1 MVKRI
6 TNVAERWYDE
16 MMKDSFKELVLVVFI
31 SVILFS
37 IVALIMRKP
46 SPVVEEDPASRI
58 ISIESGSVD
67 GYYNYKII
75 ADRETDVEYL
85 IIQKP
90 GDGIG
95 VTVMRDS
102 GGTVLRRE

>member
-1 MVKRI
+1 MAKRI
-6 TNVAERWYDE
+6 TDVAGGWYDK
-16 MMKDSFKELVLVVFI
+16 MMKDIFKELALVVFI
-31 SVILFS
+31 SVIFFS
-37 IVALIMRKP
+37 IIAIMRKP
-46 SPVVEEDPASRI
+46 SPVEEEDLASRI

-67 GYYNYKII
+67 GYYNYKIV

-90 GDGIG
+90 GDGVG

>member
-1 MVKRI
+1 
-6 TNVAERWYDE
+6 
-16 MMKDSFKELVLVVFI
+16 MKDNLKEILLAVFI
-31 SVILFS
+31 SIIFFLLM
-37 IVALIMRKP
+37 ALILRQP
-46 SPVVEEDPASRI
+46 SPVEEEDLASRI

-67 GYYNYKII
+67 GYYNYKIV

>member
-1 MVKRI
+1 
-6 TNVAERWYDE
+6 
-16 MMKDSFKELVLVVFI
+16 MMKDIFKELALVVFI
-31 SVILFS
+31 SVIIFFS
-37 IVALIMRKP
+37 IIAIMRKP
-46 SPVVEEDPASRI
+46 SPVEEEDLASRI

-67 GYYNYKII
+67 GYYNYKIV

-90 GDGIG
+90 GDGVG

>member
-1 MVKRI
+1 
-6 TNVAERWYDE
+6 
-16 MMKDSFKELVLVVFI
+16 MKDNLKEVLLAVFI
-31 SVILFS
+31 SIIFFLLM
-37 IVALIMRKP
+37 ALVLRKP
-46 SPVVEEDPASRI
+46 SPVEEEDLASRI

-67 GYYNYKII
+67 GYYNYKIV

>member
-1 MVKRI
+1 
-6 TNVAERWYDE
+6 
-16 MMKDSFKELVLVVFI
+16 MKDNLKEILLAVFI
-31 SVILFS
+31 SIIFFLLM
-37 IVALIMRKP
+37 ALVLRKL
-46 SPVVEEDPASRI
+46 SPVEEEDLASRI

-85 IIQKP
+85 IIQKA

>member
-1 MVKRI
+1 
-6 TNVAERWYDE
+6 
-16 MMKDSFKELVLVVFI
+16 MKDNLKEILLAVFI
-31 SVILFS
+31 SIIFFLLM
-37 IVALIMRKP
+37 ALVLRKP
-46 SPVVEEDPASRI
+46 SPVVEEDLASRI
-58 ISIESGSVD
+58 ISVESGTVD
-67 GYYNYKII
+67 GYYNYKIV

-85 IIQKP
+85 IIQKA